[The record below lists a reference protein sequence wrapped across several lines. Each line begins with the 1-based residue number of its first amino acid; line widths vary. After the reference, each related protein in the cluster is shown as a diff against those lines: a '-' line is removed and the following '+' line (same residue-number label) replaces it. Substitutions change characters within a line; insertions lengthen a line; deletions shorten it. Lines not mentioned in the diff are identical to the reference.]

1 MAEAPASAAESA
13 PKRGWEHLSHDADIG
28 VRGFGPTLAAAF
40 EEAAIALTAVITDPA
55 LVKPST
61 PVSIAC
67 AAEDREILF
76 VEWLESLIYEMATR
90 RMLFSRF
97 QVAIEDGKLR
107 ATAYGEAIDVP
118 RHQPAAEIKGATL
131 TQLKV
136 EKGADGLWSA
146 QCIVDV

>member
-1 MAEAPASAAESA
+1 M

-28 VRGFGPTLAAAF
+28 VRGYGPTLAAAF
-40 EEAAIALTAVITDPA
+40 EEAAVGLTAVITDPA
-55 LVKPST
+55 SVEPSI
-61 PVSIAC
+61 PVAIAC
-67 AAEDREILF
+67 EAADREILF
-76 VEWLESLIYEMATR
+76 VEWLEALIYEMATR

-97 QVAIEDGKLR
+97 QVTIEDGKLR

-118 RHQPAAEIKGATL
+118 RHQPAAEVKGATL

-136 EKGADGLWSA
+136 AQGADGQWLA